1 MHVES
6 IRLCM
11 YCTMV
16 GMEGIIILTAKI
28 ARNWRKHD
36 YEYFLDFET
45 IPILEF
51 PKKNKVLIK
60 V

>member
-1 MHVES
+1 
-6 IRLCM
+6 
-11 YCTMV
+11 V

-45 IPILEF
+45 ISLLDF
-51 PKKNKVLIK
+51 SKNKKKLLIK